1 MNYQRRFDYEITTAE
16 LLQKLRNLND
26 KKSYLKSDK
35 KVIIMC
41 GFFEDSHLCYHL
53 QLTNMHST
61 PVIFNVESPRGRAF
75 GATPHVGV
83 IMPQCKT
90 TIYCT
95 FRSERVS
102 RIPDDGIY
110 IYSIFQKAI
119 SADKFINAQNDKEK
133 ERIARKIWSQHRGK
147 CFECLRLP
155 VGFEPRRP
163 AAHEQHIEL
172 CTDIAPGQVEYT
184 KPKLSKEEMP
194 TSQLLSAKEIR

>member
-1 MNYQRRFDYEITTAE
+1 
-16 LLQKLRNLND
+16 
-26 KKSYLKSDK
+26 
-35 KVIIMC
+35 MC

-133 ERIARKIWSQHRGK
+133 ERIARKRNVSNFNMEQADLHFWLSKIWSQHRGK

>member
-1 MNYQRRFDYEITTAE
+1 
-16 LLQKLRNLND
+16 
-26 KKSYLKSDK
+26 
-35 KVIIMC
+35 
-41 GFFEDSHLCYHL
+41 
-53 QLTNMHST
+53 
-61 PVIFNVESPRGRAF
+61 
-75 GATPHVGV
+75 
-83 IMPQCKT
+83 MPQCKT

-119 SADKFINAQNDKEK
+119 NADKFINAQNDKEK

-155 VGFEPRRP
+155 VSFEPRRP
-163 AAHEQHIEL
+163 TAHEHHVEL
-172 CTDIAPGQVEYT
+172 CSDIAPGQVEYA

-194 TSQLLSAKEIR
+194 TSQMPSAEEIR